1 MIRVALF
8 DDNRQQRDAMA
19 ALLESVPEMSCVGCF
34 ADANSALEHA
44 GACGPDVVLMD
55 IDMPGTDGIEG
66 TAKLRLAY
74 PALRI
79 IMLTVLEDDDRI
91 FAAIRA
97 GADGY
102 FLKQTAPMK
111 LVDGIKEVME
121 GGAPMSPSVARKV
134 LRMVNGTKQEKKT
147 EQFEL
152 TPREQEILALLVKGW
167 TYKRI
172 GMELGVT
179 FSTVNKHVGHVYAK
193 LRVNSVGEAVA
204 LAVRK
209 GLA

>member
-1 MIRVALF
+1 M
-8 DDNRQQRDAMA
+8 
-19 ALLESVPEMSCVGCF
+19 
-34 ADANSALEHA
+34 
-44 GACGPDVVLMD
+44 
-55 IDMPGTDGIEG
+55 
-66 TAKLRLAY
+66 
-74 PALRI
+74 
-79 IMLTVLEDDDRI
+79 
-91 FAAIRA
+91 
-97 GADGY
+97 
-102 FLKQTAPMK
+102 
-111 LVDGIKEVME
+111 
-121 GGAPMSPSVARKV
+121 ARKV
-134 LRMVNGTKQEKKT
+134 LGMVNGPKQEKKT